1 MILRRRYMTVKDIIK
16 LVCDFVGER
25 ELLAKL
31 ESTEAVTYTSREQ
44 EKLDLMV
51 RCFNLVNQEIA
62 SDYLPFLTKEE
73 IDVNN
78 SILNFST
85 LDKTLINVYEIKN
98 KIGMN
103 LKFKLFPNYVEV
115 FGHARSIVYSF
126 LPSEKTLTDNVEIY
140 NGLSKRVY
148 AYGVASEFLLVD
160 GVSDDAEIWEDRFKQ
175 SLFVLSRRCGEHILP
190 ARSWI

>member
-1 MILRRRYMTVKDIIK
+1 MTVKDIIK

-31 ESTEAVTYTSREQ
+31 ESTETVTYTSREQ

-175 SLFVLSRRCGEHILP
+175 SLFVLSRRRGEHILP